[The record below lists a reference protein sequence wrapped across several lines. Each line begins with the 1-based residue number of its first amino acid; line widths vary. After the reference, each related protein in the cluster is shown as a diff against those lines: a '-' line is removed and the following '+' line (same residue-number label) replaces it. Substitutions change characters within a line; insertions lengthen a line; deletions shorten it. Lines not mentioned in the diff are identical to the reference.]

1 MKTCRENL
9 DKLKNL
15 CEELSD
21 RDEQLKINASTL
33 WAILERVDEVK
44 ENLSTINTT
53 SDKNKKHIS
62 ESIDKLAEITELV
75 SERGCKR
82 VVEDE

>member
-9 DKLKNL
+9 DKLKSL

-21 RDEQLKINASTL
+21 RDQQLKINASTL
-33 WAILERVDEVK
+33 WDILERVHQVK
-44 ENLSTINTT
+44 ENLSNIHIQ
-53 SDKNKKHIS
+53 SDADQDNIDAALEKLSEIS
-62 ESIDKLAEITELV
+62 DLV

-82 VVEDE
+82 VVRK